1 MRRIFSR
8 WRPLQI
14 VIDARMADGQSGGVQ
29 QWVIGLAAALS
40 RLDDGT
46 EAYRFLVSEGRG
58 DWLAPYL
65 GGRCSALVYPAQLP
79 AEPPGPTMAR
89 AVRRRRRGLGPRLRV
104 LRRLRRLIPTKK
116 PVHVVSPFDRWLREA
131 VADVM
136 HFTRQS
142 ASKTTVPSIYQPWD
156 LQHLHLPE
164 FFSPE
169 TLKARDVTYRAFC
182 AQASLIV
189 VATRWVRDDVA
200 AQYGIA
206 VERIA
211 VVNPPPVTASYV
223 PPTAQEEAAI
233 AARLGLPARYAFYPA
248 QTWGHKN
255 HERLFEALGRLRDR
269 GIEVPLVC
277 SGHRSDR
284 YATLMR
290 LAAALDIE
298 RLVIFVGFLSATE
311 IQVVYR
317 RATCLVFPSL
327 YEGWGLPI
335 LEAFAADLPVACSN
349 VTSLPD
355 LVGDAGLVFDP
366 TDPEA
371 IAIAI
376 ERLWVDDGLRAQ
388 LAERGRA
395 RANQFDWHRT
405 ALIMRAHY
413 RRLGGRRLDAGDVGL
428 LAAEPLV

>member
-1 MRRIFSR
+1 MSRSFSR
-8 WRPLQI
+8 RRPLQV

-40 RLDDGT
+40 RLDDGA
-46 EAYRFLVSEGRG
+46 EEYRFVVSEGRG

-65 GGRCSALVYPAQLP
+65 GGSCSVLVYPAQLT
-79 AEPPGPTMAR
+79 AEQPGRTLAR
-89 AVRRRRRGLGPRLRV
+89 AVRRARRGLDPGLRL
-104 LRRLRRLIPTKK
+104 LLRLRRLVTTTKS
-116 PVHVVSPFDRWLREA
+116 PLVSPFDRWLREA

-164 FFSPE
+164 FFAPDA
-169 TLKARDVTYRAFC
+169 LRARDATYRAFC
-182 AQASLIV
+182 DQASLIV
-189 VATRWVRDDVA
+189 VATRWVKDDVSE
-200 AQYGIA
+200 QYGIA
-206 VERIA
+206 AERIA
-211 VVNPPPVTASYV
+211 VVNPPPATEAYVT
-223 PPTAQEEAAI
+223 PTPEEEAEI
-233 AARLGLPARYAFYPA
+233 AARLELPDRYAFYPA

-255 HERLFEALGRLRDR
+255 HERLFEALRQLRER

-277 SGHRSDR
+277 SGHKSDR
-284 YATLMR
+284 YPALMSF
-290 LAAALDIE
+290 AAELGIE
-298 RLVIFVGFLSATE
+298 GQVTFLGFLSSTE

-349 VTSLPD
+349 VTSLPL
-355 LVGDAGLVFDP
+355 LVGDAAVVFDP
-366 TDPEA
+366 TDPAA
-371 IAIAI
+371 IASAI
-376 ERLWVDDGLRAQ
+376 EQLWVDAGLRSE
-388 LAERGRA
+388 LVERGRA
-395 RANQFDWHRT
+395 RARQFDWHRT
-405 ALIMRAHY
+405 ALTMRAHY
-413 RRLGGRRLDAGDVGL
+413 RRLAGRESDARDLDL